1 MWSTRLATHQRH
13 QMMMVQRSAER
24 VKVYW
29 DGEGRHFQGTVTER
43 DQQGRVKVCY
53 DDGDEH
59 WEDNW
64 SLMQRI
70 TPSDRSDGPAAL
82 HTGGATHQRHQMMMV
97 QRSADA

>member
-1 MWSTRLATHQRH
+1 MEHQTHQAGYA
-13 QMMMVQRSAER
+13 SAASNDDGPEIGRR

-59 WEDNW
+59 WEDDC
-64 SLMQRI
+64 SI
-70 TPSDRSDGPAAL
+70 IETSTPSDRSDGPVAAQIEPL
-82 HTGGATHQRHQMMMV
+82 TDCAIYMRLCQQ
-97 QRSADA
+97 